1 VGPRGIWK
9 LRFSTVIGKSNK
21 GRNGINAFFSITIC
35 EQGGSYT
42 KYKKL
47 LMHKISG
54 SVNCECLFRVR
65 GYLLIDGHW
74 SLKVGN
80 SKHNREMEDVLKGH
94 KTSRSLNPK

>member
-1 VGPRGIWK
+1 
-9 LRFSTVIGKSNK
+9 
-21 GRNGINAFFSITIC
+21 
-35 EQGGSYT
+35 
-42 KYKKL
+42 
-47 LMHKISG
+47 MHKISG